1 LGIYLVDAT
10 YQYTY
15 RQGDGAYKSY
25 AAAKELSK
33 VIGIQ
38 DILWE
43 ITFQRNTEGLTPKD
57 SVLIKLEAVLSSAEN
72 AFSTVDRH
80 RIYTI
85 IIAGNY
91 IEKLYILMNILLN
104 DNKEL
109 PDEARLLL
117 SRQII
122 IAIRAQLAKI
132 DNMISLIERYKEKE
146 DKGFIINQLHKISR
160 LREKFYKSEEIS
172 KLKPDAIYNNPDVND
187 LFSYVKSIRDYITT
201 KN

>member
-1 LGIYLVDAT
+1 
-10 YQYTY
+10 
-15 RQGDGAYKSY
+15 
-25 AAAKELSK
+25 
-33 VIGIQ
+33 
-38 DILWE
+38 
-43 ITFQRNTEGLTPKD
+43 
-57 SVLIKLEAVLSSAEN
+57 VLSSAEN